1 MTASSGASSALAVDL
16 NQIRALTFDVGGTVF
31 DWHHGIRDE
40 LARLASQRG
49 VEVEAVRFANEWRRE
64 MFMQLG
70 KVRSGELPWMNADEL
85 HRRALDVVAPNHAAL
100 GLSDGDK
107 DELNTIWHRL
117 DAWPDFPGVLP
128 RLRTRYTT
136 TVLTVLSFAIVVD
149 SSKHNAISWD
159 AITSCEFFDHYKP
172 DAEAYLAGVRLLG
185 VQPHEAIMVACHPG
199 DLRAAAA
206 AGLRTAFVPRPAES
220 GDDATAAPFPA
231 PAGDAEM
238 AFDITAADFP
248 DLATQLGV

>member
-1 MTASSGASSALAVDL
+1 MTVDL
-16 NQIRALTFDVGGTVF
+16 DQIRALTFDVGGTVF

-40 LARLASQRG
+40 VTRLATERG
-49 VEVEAVRFANEWRRE
+49 VEVDAPVFANDWRRE
-64 MFMQLG
+64 MFRQLG
-70 KVRSGELPWMNADEL
+70 QVRSGELPWMNADQL

-100 GLSDGDK
+100 ALSEADK

-117 DAWPDFPGVLP
+117 DAWPDFPDVLP

-149 SSKHNAISWD
+149 NSKHNGLSWD
-159 AITSCEFFDHYKP
+159 AITSCEVFDYYKP
-172 DAEAYLAGVRLLG
+172 DPEAYHAGVKLLG
-185 VQPHEAIMVACHPG
+185 VAPAQAMMVACHPG

-206 AGLRTAFVPRPAES
+206 AGLHTAYVPRPTES
-220 GDDATAAPFPA
+220 GEAGGPDMFASGGSDAGT
-231 PAGDAEM
+231 E
-238 AFDITAADFP
+238 FDINATDFP